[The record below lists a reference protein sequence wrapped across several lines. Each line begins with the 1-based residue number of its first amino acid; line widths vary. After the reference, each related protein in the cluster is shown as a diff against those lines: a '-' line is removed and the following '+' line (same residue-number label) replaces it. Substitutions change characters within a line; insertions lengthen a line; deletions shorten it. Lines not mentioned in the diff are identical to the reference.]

1 MIPAK
6 ASKPKLNLWRGM
18 TSIVLLLLF
27 CKSLWNFFRGLYS
40 SDSFIRVEEYI
51 KTGKDKNIVN
61 PDPNGLYTK
70 WKQQRIGIGA
80 ASSVA
85 DGDAHNKEHLT
96 VKYPTDGW
104 STSLERMPMFTR
116 AEMNEHIAR
125 SGKNISDIQNH
136 SVPTSLRNAYYAQV
150 QGQIGVTGA
159 KWCDFITYTSK
170 GIYIEWIAFNPA
182 CWENLKTELLRY
194 YFEHFFK
201 FAAADFKSSA

>member
-1 MIPAK
+1 M
-6 ASKPKLNLWRGM
+6 
-18 TSIVLLLLF
+18 
-27 CKSLWNFFRGLYS
+27 
-40 SDSFIRVEEYI
+40 
-51 KTGKDKNIVN
+51 N

-70 WKQQRIGIGA
+70 RKQQCIGIGA

-85 DGDAHNKEHLT
+85 DGDAHNKERLT

-104 STSLERMPMFTR
+104 STSLERMPMFNR

-170 GIYIEWIAFNPA
+170 GIYIE
-182 CWENLKTELLRY
+182 
-194 YFEHFFK
+194 
-201 FAAADFKSSA
+201 